1 MVSNVMASLQPTV
14 QTSASQSNSVSGGSD
29 TYRDMMDRVSQ
40 ANRDS
45 GNTSSGGNEKAAV
58 KPKKDTVSEDAKGQ
72 DTAVEDADAQQK
84 AAYVAPYMMLFQ
96 MQQEINLEMLQAEG
110 IDQGILTD
118 VQAVQGQGTESLA
131 DMLDAEAGQPGQM
144 MSAEAGQPQEEMSA
158 GIGSLQDGAIVEAL
172 QTKATQVADA
182 IPAQKAEIQEGQQGK
197 TAAEAGVQA
206 VQTDKAVE
214 GRSVRDMAKAGKE
227 ERTSEEGENDAA
239 DTGAQFSGMLK
250 EATGMENRELSQT
263 QAAEE
268 TQKAE
273 PQAETEEIMAQL
285 PKDLADK
292 LANQK
297 EVTIQLEPENLG
309 KLVIKA
315 SFEDGKAMV
324 SILCTSEKTLE
335 LLSSHART
343 LGSIMESNM
352 GSPTSIVLDKAEE
365 NYLNQQ
371 RNEEQAQ
378 QEARR
383 EQEERQ
389 HRQNEERRKPRSED
403 FLAQL
408 RLGLV

>member
-1 MVSNVMASLQPTV
+1 MVSNVLASLQPTV
-14 QTSASQSNSVSGGSD
+14 QPSSASQSNTVSGGSD

-40 ANRDS
+40 AGRDS
-45 GNTSSGGNEKAAV
+45 GSASPGSDDKTVV
-58 KPKKDTVSEDAKGQ
+58 KPEKDTVVGETKEQ
-72 DTAVEDADAQQK
+72 DVTDDADAGQK
-84 AAYVAPYMMLFQ
+84 AVYVAPYMMLFQ
-96 MQQEINLEMLQAEG
+96 MQQETNLEMLHAEG
-110 IDQGILTD
+110 IDEGILTG
-118 VQAVQGQGTESLA
+118 VQNLQGAGTETLTGLPGADGGQTGSEMPVDAGQEMLA
-131 DMLDAEAGQPGQM
+131 DAVL
-144 MSAEAGQPQEEMSA
+144 S
-158 GIGSLQDGAIVEAL
+158 QDKTAVEAL
-172 QTKATQVADA
+172 QSKATQIADT
-182 IPAQKAEIQEGQQGK
+182 IPAQKAEVQEGQPGK
-197 TAAEAGVQA
+197 APTETGVQA

-214 GRSVRDMAKAGKE
+214 GRSIRDMAKAGKE
-227 ERTSEEGENDAA
+227 EKASGEGDKDAA

-250 EATGMENRELSQT
+250 EAAGIEGREVTQT
-263 QAAEE
+263 QTAQG

-273 PQAETEEIMAQL
+273 TQTETEEIMAQL

-352 GSPTSIVLDKAEE
+352 GSPTSIVLDKTEE

-383 EQEERQ
+383 EQEARQ
-389 HRQNEERRKPRSED
+389 QQQNEERRKPRSED